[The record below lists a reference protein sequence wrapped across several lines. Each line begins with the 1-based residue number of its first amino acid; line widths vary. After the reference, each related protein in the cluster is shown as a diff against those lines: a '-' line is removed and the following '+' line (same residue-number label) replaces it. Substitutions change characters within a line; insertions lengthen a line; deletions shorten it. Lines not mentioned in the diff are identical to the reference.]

1 MARAR
6 FQYMVDFSMPM
17 VVSEKFTLLIPDQR
31 AMVNDY
37 FFEGK
42 LFSYAV
48 SLEAGK
54 LWAVFIA
61 SDETEVME
69 WVNAMPLTRF
79 MQYKISML
87 TFYNTVAAHIPNF
100 SLN

>member
-1 MARAR
+1 MLRAR
-6 FQYMVDFSMPM
+6 FQYIVDFSIPM
-17 VVSEKFTLLIPDQR
+17 VVSEKFSLLIPDQR

-37 FFEGK
+37 FFDGK
-42 LFSYAV
+42 LFSYAL

-69 WVNAMPLTRF
+69 WVNALPLTRF
-79 MQYKISML
+79 MHYKISTL
-87 TFYNTVAAHIPNF
+87 TFYNTVTAHIPNF